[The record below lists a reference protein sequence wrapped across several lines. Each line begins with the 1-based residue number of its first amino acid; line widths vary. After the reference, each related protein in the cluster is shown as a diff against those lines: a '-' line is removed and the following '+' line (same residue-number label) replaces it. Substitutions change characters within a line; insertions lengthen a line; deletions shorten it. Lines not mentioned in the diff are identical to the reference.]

1 MNFFTGLTEAIN
13 SRQSLMVTGLDPN
26 PEMLRHWAN
35 SNGIS
40 NRSALSQ
47 ARAWCKQVINATEPH
62 VCAFKPSLG
71 FYQAMGSAGLELL
84 QEIRELIPADLP
96 LIIDIKHGDLNTSTA
111 IARYLFKTLMA
122 DAVTINP
129 LSGHDIAA
137 PFLVYPGKGVVL
149 NCHSSNPAARLIQHH
164 PNEDEPLYLK
174 LIQEAQA
181 WGTPEQ
187 LLLEIGT
194 SDPTILSRVRRAAP
208 ERFVML
214 RSIWG
219 ERSNLQDLLNAGLNT
234 TADGLLLP
242 LPQSVLNAQNIDS
255 EVRAIKSQ
263 VNAARQLAQNTAQSA
278 PPLSGHQPDH
288 CRIWPRH
295 SSPATTGVS
304 SELRDLVI
312 DLYDIRC
319 LLFGRFKQ
327 ASGQIFSYYIDLRQI
342 ISDPA
347 LFQRVL
353 SCYATL
359 LNGLS
364 FDRIAGIP
372 YGSLPT
378 ATGLSLQLHKPL
390 VYPRKEVKAHGT
402 RRMIEGEFNP
412 GECIAVVDDILIT
425 GGSVLEGVGKLTAS
439 ELQVND
445 VVVFLDHGGR
455 HDTRAKQRLADAGIA
470 LHAVLTLDQIADIL
484 KAAGRISAD
493 QADELSS
500 DPE

>member
-26 PEMLRHWAN
+26 PEMLRRWAN
-35 SNGIS
+35 SNGIG
-40 NRSALSQ
+40 NLSALSQ
-47 ARAWCKQVINATEPH
+47 ARSWCKSVINTTASH

-111 IARYLFKTLMA
+111 IAAYVFKTLMA

-137 PFLVYPGKGVVL
+137 PFLVYPGKAVVL
-149 NCHSSNPAARLIQHH
+149 NCHSSNPAARPIQHH
-164 PNEDEPLYLK
+164 PNDDEPLYLK

-194 SDPTILSRVRRAAP
+194 KDPTILSCVRQSAP

-219 ERSNLQDLLNAGLNT
+219 EGVNLQELLNVGLNT
-234 TADGLLLP
+234 TGDGLLLP
-242 LPQSVLNAQNIDS
+242 LPQSLLNEQNIDG
-255 EVRAIKSQ
+255 Q
-263 VNAARQLAQNTAQSA
+263 VEAMKTRVNQARQIARETAPSTH
-278 PPLSGHQPDH
+278 PSTDHQPEY
-288 CRIWPRH
+288 CRIWPRNA
-295 SSPATTGVS
+295 SSAKTGATS
-304 SELRDLVI
+304 SLRDLVI

-327 ASGQIFSYYIDLRQI
+327 ASGEIFNYYIDLRQI

-353 SCYATL
+353 GCYATV
-359 LNGLS
+359 LNGLN

-402 RRMIEGEFNP
+402 RRMIEGEFNS
-412 GECIAVVDDILIT
+412 GERIAVVDDILIS
-425 GGSVLEGVGKLTAS
+425 GGSVLEGVGKLATS
-439 ELQVND
+439 GLEVKD

-455 HDTRAKQRLADAGIA
+455 HDTRAKERLAKAGIA

-484 KAAGRISAD
+484 LAAQRITDGQAQELISSAV
-493 QADELSS
+493 
-500 DPE
+500 

>member
-1 MNFFTGLTEAIN
+1 MNFFTSLTEAIN

-26 PEMLRHWAN
+26 PEMLRTWAN
-35 SNGIS
+35 NNGIS
-40 NRSALSQ
+40 NRSTLSQ
-47 ARAWCKQVINATEPH
+47 ARSWCKSVIDATESH

-111 IARYLFKTLMA
+111 IAGYLFKTLMA

-149 NCHSSNPAARLIQHH
+149 NCHSSNPAARPIQHH
-164 PNEDEPLYLK
+164 PNDDDPLYLK
-174 LIQEAQA
+174 VIEEAQA

-194 SDPTILSRVRRAAP
+194 GDPAILSRVREAAP

-219 ERSNLQDLLNAGLNT
+219 EGTNLQDLLNAGLNPT
-234 TADGLLLP
+234 GDGLLLP
-242 LPQSVLNAQNIDS
+242 LPQSLLHERDIDDS
-255 EVRAIKSQ
+255 VVALKAEV
-263 VNAARQLAQNTAQSA
+263 NEARQIAQDTAQSA
-278 PPLSGHQPDH
+278 ALSSHHEAEH
-288 CRIWPRH
+288 CRIWPQ
-295 SSPATTGVS
+295 SKSPASTGPDRA
-304 SELRDLVI
+304 LRDLVI
-312 DLYDIRC
+312 DLFDIRC
-319 LLFGRFKQ
+319 LLFGRFQQ

-353 SCYATL
+353 ASYAKL
-359 LNGLS
+359 LNDLS

-402 RRMIEGEFNP
+402 RRMIEGEFAA
-412 GECIAVVDDILIT
+412 GERIAVVDDILIT
-425 GGSVLEGVGKLTAS
+425 GGSVLEGVGKLTTS
-439 ELQVND
+439 ELEVKD

-455 HDTRAKQRLADAGIA
+455 HDTRAKDRLAEAGIA
-470 LHAVLTLDQIADIL
+470 LHAVLTLDEIADIL
-484 KAAGRISAD
+484 LAADRITTEQAQELIAD
-493 QADELSS
+493 AV
-500 DPE
+500 

>member
-1 MNFFTGLTEAIN
+1 
-13 SRQSLMVTGLDPN
+13 
-26 PEMLRHWAN
+26 
-35 SNGIS
+35 
-40 NRSALSQ
+40 
-47 ARAWCKQVINATEPH
+47 
-62 VCAFKPSLG
+62 
-71 FYQAMGSAGLELL
+71 
-84 QEIRELIPADLP
+84 LP

-111 IARYLFKTLMA
+111 IARYVFKTLMA
-122 DAVTINP
+122 DAVTVNP

-255 EVRAIKSQ
+255 EVKAIKSQ
-263 VNAARQLAQNTAQSA
+263 VNEARQMAQNTAQSA

-288 CRIWPRH
+288 CRIWPRY
-295 SSPATTGVS
+295 SSTATTGVS

-319 LLFGRFKQ
+319 LLFGRFQQ
-327 ASGQIFSYYIDLRQI
+327 ASGQIFNYYIDLRQI

-353 SCYATL
+353 ACYAKL
-359 LNGLS
+359 LNDLS

-402 RRMIEGEFNP
+402 RRMIEGEFTA
-412 GECIAVVDDILIT
+412 GERIAVVDDILIT
-425 GGSVLEGVGKLTAS
+425 GGSVLEGAGKLTTS
-439 ELQVND
+439 ELEVKD

-455 HDTRAKQRLADAGIA
+455 HDTRAKDRLAEAGIA
-470 LHAVLTLDQIADIL
+470 LHAVLTLDEIADIL
-484 KAAGRISAD
+484 LAADRITTEQAQELIAD
-493 QADELSS
+493 AV
-500 DPE
+500 